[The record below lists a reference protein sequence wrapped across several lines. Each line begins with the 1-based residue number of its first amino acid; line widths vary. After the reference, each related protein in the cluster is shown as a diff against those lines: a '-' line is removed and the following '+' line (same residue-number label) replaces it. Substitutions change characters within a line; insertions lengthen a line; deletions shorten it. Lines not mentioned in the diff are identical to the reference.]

1 MEEILELTR
10 EKMHKSIQSLESE
23 LSTVRTGL
31 ANAAILDRVEVMY
44 YGYKTPL
51 NQVASI
57 SVPEPRLLMV
67 KPFDKSSIKDIEK
80 AIVDANL
87 GLNPVNDGSVIRLPI
102 PALTEERR
110 KELCKQVSRL
120 GEDAKI
126 SVRNIR
132 RDANDSVKKNK
143 DFSEDTKKGL
153 EEDIQKITDEFTKKI
168 DSLVKE
174 KESALLT
181 IYSKQIC
188 LLFLL
193 ALLE

>member
-1 MEEILELTR
+1 MDELLNLTR
-10 EKMHKSIQSLESE
+10 QKMEKSVQSLESE
-23 LSTVRTGL
+23 LSTVRTGT

-67 KPFDKSSIKDIEK
+67 KPFDKSTIKDIEK

-102 PALTEERR
+102 PPLTEDRR

-120 GEDAKI
+120 GEDAKVSI
-126 SVRNIR
+126 RNIR
-132 RDANDSVKKNK
+132 RDANDNVKKNK
-143 DFSEDTKKGL
+143 EYSEDTRKGL
-153 EEDIQKITDEFTKKI
+153 EEDIQKITDDFTKKV
-168 DSLVKE
+168 DALVKE

-181 IYSKQIC
+181 I
-188 LLFLL
+188 
-193 ALLE
+193 